1 MMSISLKFFTA
12 TLVLA
17 TTTST
22 AIAGDFYGAL
32 DVGQTSAHGICS
44 VLPGNMSGC
53 TNTASLMRVAGGY
66 QFTPRFG
73 TEISYGSYGTA
84 KLAAGSS
91 TSADWKM
98 SGLQLSGT
106 ITDPIAAGFSSIIK
120 VGFASTELELSG
132 SALNAGSYKT
142 TKTQFTWGLGVKYDF
157 SQQIAVRAQYDELGN
172 VGDNNTGTYK
182 TTQLSVGVVYK
193 F

>member
-1 MMSISLKFFTA
+1 MMSGHKFFAA

-17 TTTST
+17 TTGST

-32 DVGQTSAHGICS
+32 DAGQTTAHGICS

-53 TNTASLMRVAGGY
+53 TDTASIMRIAGGY
-66 QFTPRFG
+66 QITPRFG
-73 TEISYGSYGTA
+73 SEISYGSYGTA
-84 KLAAGSS
+84 KLATGFS

-106 ITDPIAAGFSSIIK
+106 ITNPIAAGFSSIFKI
-120 VGFASTELELSG
+120 GLASTELKLSG
-132 SALNAGSYKT
+132 SALNAGNYKT

-157 SQQIAVRAQYDELGN
+157 SQKIAVRAQYDELGN

-182 TTQLSVGVVYK
+182 TTLLSVGVVYM